1 MTTQQTYKAHGKLL
15 LSGEYLILEGA
26 EGLAIPL
33 QAGQELTV
41 SDLPNHKAV
50 LQWEATIPSG
60 IWFKGTFSLHDFHL
74 LQATDKTFG
83 HRLAE
88 ILTVV
93 RKQNPDFITSGSI
106 KVQTRLEFNPEY
118 GFGSS
123 STLIANL
130 ARWAGVDAFE
140 LQKQTF
146 KGSGYDVAVALENNP
161 INYKLQNGK
170 PQYHKVPFNP
180 DFAQNLYFVYL
191 GKKQR
196 SLDAIKQFKK
206 KAAFTPSDIDNI
218 TAITREISTCRSLP
232 RFEHLLQEH
241 ETIMSAI
248 LKTSPVQQQLFSNYT
263 GGIVKSLGAWGGDFV
278 LITSKQPPES
288 FKKLMISMG
297 FKVVFGFNEI
307 VATD

>member
-1 MTTQQTYKAHGKLL
+1 MITQQTYYASGKLL

-33 QAGQELTV
+33 QAGQELIV
-41 SDLPNHKAV
+41 SDLPNHEDV
-50 LQWEATIPSG
+50 LQWEAIIPSG
-60 IWFKGTFSLHDFHL
+60 IWFSGTFSLRDFHL
-74 LQATDKTFG
+74 LQATDKAFG
-83 HRLAE
+83 HRLTE
-88 ILTVV
+88 ILTAV
-93 RKQNPDFITSGSI
+93 RKLNPGFITSGGI
-106 KVQTRLEFNPEY
+106 KVKTHLNFNPEY

-146 KGSGYDVAVALENNP
+146 KGSGYDVAVALENKA
-161 INYKLQNGK
+161 IVYKLQNGR
-170 PQYHKVPFNP
+170 PQYQKVAFNP

-206 KAAFTPSDIDNI
+206 KAAFTPSDIDTI
-218 TAITREISTCRSLP
+218 TAITREITTCRSLQ
-232 RFEHLLQEH
+232 RFEHLLKEH
-241 ETIMSAI
+241 ETILSAI
-248 LKTSPVQQQLFSNYT
+248 LKTLPVQQQLFSNYT

-288 FKKLMISMG
+288 FKKLMKSLG

-307 VATD
+307 VAKG